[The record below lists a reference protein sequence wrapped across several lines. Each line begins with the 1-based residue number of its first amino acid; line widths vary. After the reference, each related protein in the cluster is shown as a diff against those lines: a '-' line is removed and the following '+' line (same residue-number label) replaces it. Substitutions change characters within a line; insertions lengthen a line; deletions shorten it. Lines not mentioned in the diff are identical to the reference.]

1 MRVIEYHKLCHMKEQ
16 LTKTVTCCHRRK
28 GSKKIYVYVVSYMY
42 FESLAGVG
50 LPCLLTILVPR
61 PYWLIAHNMAA
72 KIDFQ
77 FCAVCRRNH
86 NLGRRHIYSKNHCAN
101 TKHIL
106 NKYGKKVC
114 EKILK

>member
-1 MRVIEYHKLCHMKEQ
+1 
-16 LTKTVTCCHRRK
+16 
-28 GSKKIYVYVVSYMY
+28 
-42 FESLAGVG
+42 
-50 LPCLLTILVPR
+50 
-61 PYWLIAHNMAA
+61 MAA

-114 EKILK
+114 EKVNVCIAVEERKTLKKVSDHWYHNSVDSTVLMLHYIAGTRPGRAVTREFIGGGVYSLVSVLPN